1 MKRHL
6 NKTKITIITVVYN
19 ALNDVE
25 NTLKS
30 IFEQDYSNKEII
42 VIDGESTDG
51 TLELISKYQG
61 DINYLISE
69 KDKGVYDAMNKG
81 IKLSNGDWICFMNAG
96 DIFYKN
102 DILNKIF
109 GNEKITEDIV
119 IGDHIVDFKKFK
131 RNVKTKNIKLIEYG
145 MPFCHQ
151 SAFVKTELYRKKYFD
166 LNYTLAADFN
176 FFYWCYISGIN
187 FKTYNFPISIVA
199 AGGLSD
205 SMRTKVI
212 YENRKTIRQY
222 LKSTPKKEFIYL
234 MVLMW
239 TSAKLI
245 ILNYLPNGFVLYL
258 KKLK

>member
-1 MKRHL
+1 MNRHL
-6 NKTKITIITVVYN
+6 DKTKITIITVVYN
-19 ALNDVE
+19 ALNDIE
-25 NTLKS
+25 DTLKS

-42 VIDGESTDG
+42 IIDGESTDG
-51 TLELISKYQG
+51 TLELISKYQ
-61 DINYLISE
+61 DNIDHLISE

-81 IKLSNGDWICFMNAG
+81 IKLSNGHWICFMNAG
-96 DIFYKN
+96 DIFYKD

-109 GNEKITEDIV
+109 GNEEINDDIV
-119 IGDHIVDFKKFK
+119 IGEHIVDFKKFQ
-131 RNVKTKNIKLIEYG
+131 RSVKTKNIKLIEYG

-187 FKTYNFPISIVA
+187 FKTYTFPISIVA

-222 LKSTPKKEFIYL
+222 AKSTLKKECIYL
-234 MVLMW
+234 MILIW
-239 TSAKLI
+239 TSAKLL
-245 ILNYLPNGFVLYL
+245 ILNCLPNGLVLYL